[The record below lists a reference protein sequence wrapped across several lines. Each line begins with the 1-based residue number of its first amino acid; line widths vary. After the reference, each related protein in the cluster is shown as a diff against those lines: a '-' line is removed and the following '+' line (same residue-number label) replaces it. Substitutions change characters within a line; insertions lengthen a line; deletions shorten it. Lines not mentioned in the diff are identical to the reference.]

1 MGKSKISYSWVING
15 FDAKINHDSKD
26 NVIYAIHWSY
36 NANKGDH
43 NANMIGSDQV
53 EYNADSFIEYKDLK
67 KSDVIG
73 WLEAKLDVAKMQKSL
88 SDQIA
93 LKEAPVDVMLKPEW

>member
-15 FDAKINHDSKD
+15 FDAKISHDSKD
-26 NVIYAIHWSY
+26 NVIHSIHWSY

-43 NANMIGSDQV
+43 NANMIGSDHV

-73 WLEAKLDVAKMQKSL
+73 WLEAKLNVSKMQESL
-88 SDQIA
+88 SGQIA

>member
-15 FDAKINHDSKD
+15 FDAKISQDSKD
-26 NVIYAIHWSY
+26 NVIHSIHWSY

-53 EYNADSFIEYKDLK
+53 EYKDLK

>member
-15 FDAKINHDSKD
+15 FDAKISHDSKD

-36 NANKGDH
+36 NA
-43 NANMIGSDQV
+43 
-53 EYNADSFIEYKDLK
+53 
-67 KSDVIG
+67 
-73 WLEAKLDVAKMQKSL
+73 KMQESL
-88 SDQIA
+88 SGQIA

>member
-15 FDAKINHDSKD
+15 FDAKISHDSKD
-26 NVIYAIHWSY
+26 NVIYKIHWSY
-36 NANKGDH
+36 KANKGNH
-43 NANMIGSDQV
+43 NADINGSDFV